1 MELEIE
7 EIDGN
12 ALTEEIAVLRKARNQ
27 ARRKDQEDEAVE
39 HGTLQEPVCKS
50 PESAWVA
57 SENELVSA
65 DELEKVNLAATA
77 GT

>member
-12 ALTEEIAVLRKARNQ
+12 ALTEQIAVLRKARNQ
-27 ARRKDQEDEAVE
+27 ARRKDQEDEAAE

-50 PESAWVA
+50 PGSASVA

-65 DELEKVNLAATA
+65 DELEKVNIALTT